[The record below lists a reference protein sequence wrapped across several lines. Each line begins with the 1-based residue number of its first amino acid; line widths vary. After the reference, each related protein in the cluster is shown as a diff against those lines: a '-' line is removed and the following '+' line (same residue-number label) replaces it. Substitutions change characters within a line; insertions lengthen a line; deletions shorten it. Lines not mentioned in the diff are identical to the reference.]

1 MHRNNLFKKLNLYS
15 PQDSNELT
23 MYNSLLQFIDK
34 TPDCFNSKLDTGH
47 ITGSAWILDYKKNSV
62 LLTHHK
68 KLNKWLQLGGHA
80 DGDSDILSVAERE
93 AEEESGLKSIKYL
106 SYDIFDIDVHI
117 IPRNQNTLE
126 HSHYDIRFLFEANI
140 NEPLFVSKES
150 IDLLWV
156 SLNNVYKLNSN
167 ESISRMVNKSKTLT

>member
-93 AEEESGLKSIKYL
+93 AEEGGEGGGERCPKGRVRGGGRGSAAA
-106 SYDIFDIDVHI
+106 
-117 IPRNQNTLE
+117 R
-126 HSHYDIRFLFEANI
+126 
-140 NEPLFVSKES
+140 
-150 IDLLWV
+150 
-156 SLNNVYKLNSN
+156 
-167 ESISRMVNKSKTLT
+167 